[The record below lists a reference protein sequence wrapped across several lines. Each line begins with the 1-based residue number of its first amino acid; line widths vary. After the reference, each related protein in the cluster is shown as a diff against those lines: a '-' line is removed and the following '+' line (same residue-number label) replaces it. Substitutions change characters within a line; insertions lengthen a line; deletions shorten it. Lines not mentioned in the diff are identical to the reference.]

1 MALLIEE
8 RQKRSLGD
16 LIRAPIAAIWLAV
29 IMLAGI
35 SILGALM
42 IWQSYNAAIELSEAR
57 AKSSAQVVAAHMEW
71 LMEAS
76 DQALRRIDAVIGPG
90 PIRASPGTIA
100 NLRDAVSDL
109 PDGFQYS
116 VYDET
121 GQLRMSSMAEAI
133 GIDVSD
139 REYFQHLR
147 DGAAFFISAQLE
159 ERLSGEQVFV
169 VARRI
174 SRDGEFHGAA
184 SIAIP
189 TRTMGEYWATMDLG
203 PDSSIAIVRPDG
215 WIVARYPQLPQA
227 INLGTSRL
235 FTELVGGDA
244 GFYHSTSSATDG
256 IPRVVGF
263 RKVASWP
270 LITTTGIAKS
280 EALRFFWS
288 SLRIGLAVGLP
299 MLGLLV
305 LGVGWI
311 IHLLRAD
318 AARSKQLVQA
328 LEHNEFLLREIHHR
342 VKNNLQAVSSLIR
355 LQPMPKDSKDDLARR
370 IGAMVAVHEQ
380 IYGNDQFD
388 RLDLARYLERLVN
401 EVAAG
406 FPGAVDVATSF
417 EPISISRDRALP
429 VGLFLNEVVSN
440 AFKHAFRERETGR
453 LEVKLTSEGDGAKLT
468 VVDDGDG
475 YDTSGDRKGMGRRLI
490 DGFVA
495 QLDGSLEVVA
505 DGGTRVVLTFPT
517 D

>member
-1 MALLIEE
+1 
-8 RQKRSLGD
+8 
-16 LIRAPIAAIWLAV
+16 
-29 IMLAGI
+29 
-35 SILGALM
+35 
-42 IWQSYNAAIELSEAR
+42 
-57 AKSSAQVVAAHMEW
+57 
-71 LMEAS
+71 
-76 DQALRRIDAVIGPG
+76 

-203 PDSSIAIVRPDG
+203 PDSSVAIVRPDG

-256 IPRVVGF
+256 IPRV
-263 RKVASWP
+263 
-270 LITTTGIAKS
+270 
-280 EALRFFWS
+280 
-288 SLRIGLAVGLP
+288 
-299 MLGLLV
+299 
-305 LGVGWI
+305 
-311 IHLLRAD
+311 
-318 AARSKQLVQA
+318 
-328 LEHNEFLLREIHHR
+328 
-342 VKNNLQAVSSLIR
+342 
-355 LQPMPKDSKDDLARR
+355 
-370 IGAMVAVHEQ
+370 
-380 IYGNDQFD
+380 
-388 RLDLARYLERLVN
+388 
-401 EVAAG
+401 
-406 FPGAVDVATSF
+406 
-417 EPISISRDRALP
+417 
-429 VGLFLNEVVSN
+429 
-440 AFKHAFRERETGR
+440 
-453 LEVKLTSEGDGAKLT
+453 
-468 VVDDGDG
+468 
-475 YDTSGDRKGMGRRLI
+475 
-490 DGFVA
+490 
-495 QLDGSLEVVA
+495 
-505 DGGTRVVLTFPT
+505 
-517 D
+517 